1 MKIEILD
8 FLIPVLKMKQ
18 SSVNL
23 CKDIYEAL
31 KNKPYKKLLKTL
43 LQAQYVHN
51 DRYMILVQNSI
62 AVNYETLQYTM
73 NTDILHSEL
82 QN

>member
-8 FLIPVLKMKQ
+8 FLCPLLKIKQ
-18 SSVNL
+18 ASVNL

-51 DRYMILVQNSI
+51 DRYMVLVQNCV
-62 AVNYETLQYTM
+62 AVNYETLEYTI
-73 NTDILHSEL
+73 NTDILHNDL
-82 QN
+82 QS